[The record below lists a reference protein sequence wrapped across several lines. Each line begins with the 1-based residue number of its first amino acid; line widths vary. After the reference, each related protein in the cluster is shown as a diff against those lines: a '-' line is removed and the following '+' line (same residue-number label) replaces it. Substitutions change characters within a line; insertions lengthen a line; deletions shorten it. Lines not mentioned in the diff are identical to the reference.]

1 MKVCSLCD
9 VIINMEGQWGHYS
22 SHLPSSSMFYTS
34 VNIVW
39 NHQLTFINSSSVTDL
54 NLFPLY
60 WIQKFKQSNPG
71 LTLQPNIRFNVGLTW
86 RTRWP
91 PPCWSPSSS
100 VWSPVGSPRS
110 DSPGLHPPP
119 PHHHH
124 LAGRSPEPPPRES
137 SPSRPHAH
145 RNDPQ
150 TQRSFRSFC
159 PDQTSSPAV
168 CSELRAPA
176 PQSLSH
182 THTHSLQI
190 MIYSCFF
197 IILYFKCI
205 LPDVFLVGLYK
216 IYKYIFRL
224 SAFFAD

>member
-1 MKVCSLCD
+1 MRSLF
-9 VIINMEGQWGHYS
+9 IS
-22 SHLPSSSMFYTS
+22 FPSSSMFY
-34 VNIVW
+34 IVW

-119 PHHHH
+119 PPPHH
-124 LAGRSPEPPPRES
+124 LAGRSLRREKA
-137 SPSRPHAH
+137 AH
-145 RNDPQ
+145 HGHTRTATTRKRTAAQLQEFLSGSNFI
-150 TQRSFRSFC
+150 SCGLF
-159 PDQTSSPAV
+159 
-168 CSELRAPA
+168 RAPS
-176 PQSLSH
+176 PRPRPPITFSH
-182 THTHSLQI
+182 THTAYRLWFIHVSL
-190 MIYSCFF
+190 S
-197 IILYFKCI
+197 YFCRSTNNTI
-205 LPDVFLVGLYK
+205 
-216 IYKYIFRL
+216 
-224 SAFFAD
+224 

>member
-1 MKVCSLCD
+1 
-9 VIINMEGQWGHYS
+9 
-22 SHLPSSSMFYTS
+22 MFYTS
-34 VNIVW
+34 VNIVLY
-39 NHQLTFINSSSVTDL
+39 HQLTFINCSSVTDL

-91 PPCWSPSSS
+91 PPCWCPPGSPSSS

-110 DSPGLHPPP
+110 DSPGLHPPPP

-150 TQRSFRSFC
+150 THRSAASGVSVRIKLHLLRSV
-159 PDQTSSPAV
+159 QSSEPPTPPPNHF
-168 CSELRAPA
+168 L
-176 PQSLSH
+176 

-197 IILYFKCI
+197 IIL
-205 LPDVFLVGLYK
+205 L
-216 IYKYIFRL
+216 
-224 SAFFAD
+224 